1 MLEGSVDFAGT
12 KVAARQVALFEK
24 GDTLQAKAGESGA
37 RFLLLHAEPI
47 GEPIAWGGPIV
58 MNTEAELHQAFAEI
72 QADTFIHHD

>member
-1 MLEGSVDFAGT
+1 
-12 KVAARQVALFEK
+12 VALFEK
-24 GDTLQAKAGESGA
+24 GDTLQAKVGESGA

-72 QADTFIHHD
+72 QADTFIHRD